1 MALTLSSVVVVVTP
15 LLLVT
20 PYLAVTLT
28 LTLTLALITGT
39 VLSIAPSLPSE
50 LLPLSHQRLAQAGV
64 LSPAG
69 VGFFFGPLIAAAL
82 RSVTG
87 DYASA
92 AVTAASCLGAGSIV
106 MAYLAMLPSPAH
118 AAAPPNRDSMEL
130 KPI

>member
-1 MALTLSSVVVVVTP
+1 
-15 LLLVT
+15 
-20 PYLAVTLT
+20 
-28 LTLTLALITGT
+28 

-92 AVTAASCLGAGSIV
+92 AVTAASCLGAGSMV

-130 KPI
+130 KPISCF